1 MPLARI
7 LNRGAVASLLALIV
21 LCVAWEWRLAPL
33 RPGGSTLVLKALPLL
48 APIFGILRG
57 RRYTHQWTSL
67 LSLAYAVEGIVRAM
81 TESGIRRWLA
91 LAEIALALTLFAT
104 TAFYAKIAPRST
116 SGG

>member
-7 LNRGAVASLLALIV
+7 LNRGAVASLIALIV

-48 APIFGILRG
+48 VPMFGILRG

-67 LSLAYAVEGIVRAM
+67 LSLAYAMEGIVRAM
-81 TESGIRRWLA
+81 TEPGIRRWLA
-91 LAEIALALTLFAT
+91 ITEIALASALFAT
-104 TAFYAKIAPRST
+104 TAFYARVSARSA